1 MEIITCKSCGKLFN
15 FISGQR
21 VCPACTKKLEDKFIE
36 VKKYVRENPHV
47 DISELSEAMEVSV
60 AQINR
65 WVREERLA
73 FSDDSPVGIPC
84 ESCGAIIK
92 TGRFCDS
99 CKSQLAT
106 GLRNAAGLDRKKEPE
121 VRKRQA
127 TTNKMRFLDN
137 Q

>member
-21 VCPACTKKLEDKFIE
+21 VCPACTKKLEDKFVE

-47 DISELSEAMEVSV
+47 DISELSETMEVSV
-60 AQINR
+60 SQINR

-73 FSDDSPVGIPC
+73 FSDDSPIGIPC
-84 ESCGAIIK
+84 ESCGTIIK

-106 GLRNAAGLDRKKEPE
+106 GLRNAAGLDRKKEPAA
-121 VRKRQA
+121 RKRQT

>member
-1 MEIITCKSCGKLFN
+1 MEIITCKSCGRLFN
-15 FISGQR
+15 YISGHR
-21 VCPACTKKLEDKFIE
+21 VCPACTKKLEDKFVE

-47 DISELSEAMEVSV
+47 DISELSETMEVSV

-73 FSDDSPVGIPC
+73 FSDDSPIGIPC
-84 ESCGAIIK
+84 ESCGTIIK

-99 CKSQLAT
+99 CKSQLAS
-106 GLRNAAGLDRKKEPE
+106 GFRNAAGLDRKKEPE
-121 VRKRQA
+121 ARKRQS